1 MTRTSRTLTTELD
14 FDLSAE
20 TLCDRLLGVI
30 EDPDAFDLHDV
41 YLVRDGKE
49 FDLIGR
55 KRLVTEAVKLLQT
68 SARVAIGSS
77 RALSITVL
85 TNATCCAAVAT
96 VHGTDDGH
104 LRWIVAPTSKK
115 VSLSPALKSFKPG
128 TAGRIPP
135 GRSLAQSWASLRQ
148 RSTGFSVSRSLI
160 YGRWPLT
167 EELRTKT
174 AAARYSPKLDYFVRN
189 DVVVMPAYVF
199 TDEDN
204 TVLGF
209 FDLGLHTAARPRER
223 EGSPHP
229 DRHKPTL
236 AHRGVKN
243 PEQRILH
250 TQCAVQVYENEM
262 IAAGATR
269 VYYCETRVNGFT
281 VSGCTQPMNVDAR
294 YKALGV
300 RRLEHRG
307 EGEVAEALEKLNEVR
322 RMGYYSLLENLYRP
336 ASGYISSG
344 PDRTL
349 LSTEQMLAL
358 PFNVLVTDPEA
369 LRVVCPVEDME
380 AV

>member
-1 MTRTSRTLTTELD
+1 M
-14 FDLSAE
+14 
-20 TLCDRLLGVI
+20 
-30 EDPDAFDLHDV
+30 
-41 YLVRDGKE
+41 
-49 FDLIGR
+49 
-55 KRLVTEAVKLLQT
+55 
-68 SARVAIGSS
+68 
-77 RALSITVL
+77 
-85 TNATCCAAVAT
+85 
-96 VHGTDDGH
+96 
-104 LRWIVAPTSKK
+104 
-115 VSLSPALKSFKPG
+115 
-128 TAGRIPP
+128 
-135 GRSLAQSWASLRQ
+135 
-148 RSTGFSVSRSLI
+148 
-160 YGRWPLT
+160 T

-209 FDLGLHTAARPRER
+209 FDLGLHTSSRPRKAD
-223 EGSPHP
+223 GVNP
-229 DRHKPTL
+229 DNAKPTP

-243 PEQRILH
+243 PEQRILL
-250 TQCAVQVYENEM
+250 TQCAVQTYENAM

-281 VSGCTQPMNVDAR
+281 VSGCTQPMNVAAR

-307 EGEVAEALEKLNEVR
+307 EGEVNEALEKLNELR
-322 RMGYYSLLENLYRP
+322 RMGYYSLRENLYRP

>member
-96 VHGTDDGH
+96 VHGADDGH

-167 EELRTKT
+167 DELRTKVGT
-174 AAARYSPKLDYFVRN
+174 ARYSPKMDEFVRK
-189 DVVVMPAYVF
+189 DVGVLPAYIF

-209 FDLGLHTAARPRER
+209 FDLGLHTSARPREAN
-223 EGSPHP
+223 GVHP

-236 AHRGVKN
+236 AHRGVKS
-243 PEQRILH
+243 PEQRVLH
-250 TQCAVQVYENEM
+250 TQCVVQVYENEM

-269 VYYCETRVNGFT
+269 VYYCETRMNGFT
-281 VSGCTQPMNVDAR
+281 DSGLTHPMNVPAR
-294 YKALGV
+294 YKAWGV

-307 EGEVAEALEKLNEVR
+307 EGEVNEALEKLGGLR
-322 RMGYYSLLENLYRP
+322 QMGYYALLENVPRA
-336 ASGYISSG
+336 ASGYSNN
-344 PDRTL
+344 TL
-349 LSTEQMLAL
+349 KPVMASKEQIPAL
-358 PFNVLVTDPEA
+358 PFNVLVTDPDE
-369 LRVVCPVEDME
+369 LLVVCPVEDME

>member
-14 FDLSAE
+14 FGLSAE
-20 TLCDRLLGVI
+20 TLCDTLLSVV
-30 EDPDAFDLHDV
+30 EDPDSFDLHDV
-41 YLVRDGKE
+41 FLIRDGKE

-115 VSLSPALKSFKPG
+115 ASLSPTLKSFKPG

-135 GRSLAQSWASLRQ
+135 GRSLAQNWASLRQ
-148 RSTGFSVSRSLI
+148 RGTGFSVSRSLV

-167 EELRTKT
+167 EELRTKVGT
-174 AAARYSPKLDYFVRN
+174 ARYSPKMDEFVRK
-189 DVVVMPAYVF
+189 DVAVMPAYIF

-209 FDLGLHTAARPRER
+209 FDLGLHTSARPRKPT
-223 EGSPHP
+223 SVHP
-229 DRHKPTL
+229 DSSKPTP
-236 AHRGVKN
+236 AHRGVKS
-243 PEQRILH
+243 PEQRILL
-250 TQCAVQVYENEM
+250 TQCAVHNYENEM

-269 VYYCETRVNGFT
+269 VYYCETRMIGFT
-281 VSGCTQPMNVDAR
+281 VGSLAHPMNVPAR
-294 YKALGV
+294 YKAWAV

-307 EGEVAEALEKLNEVR
+307 DGEGAEALEKLNALR
-322 RMGYYSLLENLYRP
+322 QMGYYALLENVPRA
-336 ASGYISSG
+336 ASGYSNN
-344 PDRTL
+344 TL
-349 LSTEQMLAL
+349 RPVMASKEQIPEL
-358 PFNVLVTDPEA
+358 PFNVLVTDPDE
-369 LRVVCPVEDME
+369 LLVVCPVEDME

>member
-96 VHGTDDGH
+96 VRGTDDGH

-167 EELRTKT
+167 DELRTKVGT
-174 AAARYSPKLDYFVRN
+174 ARYSPKMDEFVRK
-189 DVVVMPAYVF
+189 DVGVLPAYIF

-209 FDLGLHTAARPRER
+209 FDLGLHTSARPREAN
-223 EGSPHP
+223 GVHP

-236 AHRGVKN
+236 AHRGVKS

-250 TQCAVQVYENEM
+250 TQCVVQVYENEM
-262 IAAGATR
+262 IASGATR
-269 VYYCETRVNGFT
+269 VYYCETRMNGFT
-281 VSGCTQPMNVDAR
+281 DSGLTHPMNVPAR
-294 YKALGV
+294 YKAWGV

-307 EGEVAEALEKLNEVR
+307 EGEVNEALEKLGVLR
-322 RMGYYSLLENLYRP
+322 QMGYYALLENVPRA
-336 ASGYISSG
+336 ASGYSNN
-344 PDRTL
+344 TL
-349 LSTEQMLAL
+349 KPVMASKEQIPAL
-358 PFNVLVTDPEA
+358 PFNVLVTDPDE
-369 LRVVCPVEDME
+369 LLVVCPVEDME

>member
-167 EELRTKT
+167 EELRTK
-174 AAARYSPKLDYFVRN
+174 AATARYSPKLDEFVRK
-189 DVVVMPAYVF
+189 DVVYMPAIIF

-209 FDLGLHTAARPRER
+209 FDLCLQTAARPRKPN
-223 EGSPHP
+223 GVSP
-229 DRHKPTL
+229 DSSKPTP

-243 PEQRILH
+243 PEQRILL
-250 TQCAVQVYENEM
+250 TQCVAKVYENEM

-269 VYYCETRVNGFT
+269 VYYCESRMIGFT
-281 VSGCTQPMNVDAR
+281 TSGWMHPMNVPAR
-294 YKALGV
+294 YKAVGV

-307 EGEVAEALEKLNEVR
+307 EGEVAEALEKLNALR
-322 RMGYYSLLENLYRP
+322 QMGYYAVIENLHRA
-336 ASGYISSG
+336 ASGYSTDYSTRTKLSPEQIS
-344 PDRTL
+344 
-349 LSTEQMLAL
+349 AL
-358 PFNVLVTDPEA
+358 TFNVLVTDPEA